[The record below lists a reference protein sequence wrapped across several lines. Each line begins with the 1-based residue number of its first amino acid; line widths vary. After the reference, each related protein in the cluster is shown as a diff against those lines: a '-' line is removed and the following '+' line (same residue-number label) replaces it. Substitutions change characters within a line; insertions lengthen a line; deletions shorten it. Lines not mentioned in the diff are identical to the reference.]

1 MGTKVGLWIDQRK
14 AVIVLVSDL
23 GEEVRLILSGA
34 EKHARRSDDSARNG
48 PYQDQQ
54 RAADDQRQRIFTA
67 LLNTYYDAVIASFAD
82 DAESILIFGPG
93 EAKDHLKTR
102 LEENKLGKRLV
113 GIEAADKMTDGQ
125 ITAKVRQYFAG

>member
-34 EKHARRSDDSARNG
+34 EKHARHSDDSARNG
-48 PYQDQQ
+48 PYQDRQGT
-54 RAADDQRQRIFTA
+54 ADDHRQRIFTA